1 VIRQRIHS
9 GPRNSRP
16 EIGNDGWLWPTGVP
30 LDTGQQ
36 LAAQG
41 SRGEDLDNA
50 LRYQT
55 ARHIRLASL
64 VEQPPDPDNRVTLS
78 PRDSDGVPLPQIHYR
93 LDDYVKAGFA
103 ASVPIPGRSRC
114 PTSSSASRIARRPWP
129 KRSAASSTSLARTL
143 ELL

>member
-1 VIRQRIHS
+1 
-9 GPRNSRP
+9 
-16 EIGNDGWLWPTGVP
+16 LWPTGAP
-30 LDTGQQ
+30 LDTAQQ

-41 SRGEDLDNA
+41 IRGEDLDNA

-78 PRDSDGVPLPQIHYR
+78 PKDRDMYGVPLPQIHYR

-129 KRSAASSTSLARTL
+129 KRSAASSTRLARTL
-143 ELL
+143 EFL